1 MQTELKPLNE
11 IRYWVGQVLGS
22 EQVRVLDKLEGKNS
36 VVKQIYIN
44 DEKAK
49 IEKKKNQSQNTL
61 DKGR

>member
-1 MQTELKPLNE
+1 MKPLNE

-36 VVKQIYIN
+36 VVKQLYIN

-49 IEKKKNQSQNTL
+49 IDEKKNQSQNTL